1 MKQSQTLFI
10 YNFSSYSFHS
20 VPRKSLGLFSS
31 FSVDIC
37 FTNEDVGLST
47 IDGEF
52 LVNVVFFL
60 FFFFHLFAVELDMVS

>member
-60 FFFFHLFAVELDMVS
+60 FFFHLFAVELDMVS